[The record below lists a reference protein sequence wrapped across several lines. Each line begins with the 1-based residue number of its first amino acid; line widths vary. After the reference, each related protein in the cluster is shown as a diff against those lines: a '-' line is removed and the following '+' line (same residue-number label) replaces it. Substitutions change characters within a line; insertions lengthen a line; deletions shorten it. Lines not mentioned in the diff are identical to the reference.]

1 MSYSNTVYQKW
12 HYSGKGTV
20 DSRDGITVKLSYCHH
35 RCFFGFSGDSM
46 KKITQNYIKPGG
58 EDDEH
63 NHDSKI
69 AGQGVATSA
78 KKLQ

>member
-46 KKITQNYIKPGG
+46 NETQVVFLALFTREALYDTWLPTMTEFI
-58 EDDEH
+58 
-63 NHDSKI
+63 
-69 AGQGVATSA
+69 
-78 KKLQ
+78 